1 MATPSSYPTTK
12 GTPPVEYPTGDG
24 QPMAETP
31 IHRDN
36 MIAMLDVLRARYA
49 RDPMVY
55 ISGNMFLYYVPG
67 KKRRHVSPDVFLV
80 RDIPNK
86 DRDAYFV
93 WEEGKGPDVVF
104 EFTSKS
110 TRDED
115 LVDKYNLYQDVLK
128 VSEYFLF
135 DPKQEYLTPSL
146 QGFRLR
152 SGRYVPIEPVE
163 GRLPSEV
170 LGLHLEREGAF
181 LRLHDPAT
189 GQKLLT
195 SWESLSVTEAAL
207 RKVEAEKRQAQAE
220 KRRAQAEKRQAQA
233 EKHQAEAEKRQAE
246 QERLLMAKALG
257 EAKAAQL
264 AAQAD
269 RERIERELEEL
280 RRKLEATD

>member
-1 MATPSSYPTTK
+1 MATQSIYPTTK
-12 GTPPVEYPTGDG
+12 DDPPVEYPTGDG

-36 MIAMLDVLRARYA
+36 MIAMLDVLRTRFDP
-49 RDPMVY
+49 DPMVY
-55 ISGNMFLYYVPG
+55 ISGNMFIYYVPG
-67 KKRRHVSPDVFLV
+67 RKRRHVSPDVFLV
-80 RDIPNK
+80 RGIPNK
-86 DRDAYFV
+86 DRDVYFV
-93 WEEGKGPDVVF
+93 WEEKKGPDVVF
-104 EFTSKS
+104 EYTSAS

-115 LVDKYNLYQDVLK
+115 LDEKYQLYQDVLQ
-128 VSEYFLF
+128 VPEYFLF

-170 LGLHLEREGAF
+170 LGLHLERDGAF

-207 RKVEAEKRQAQAE
+207 RRAEAEKR
-220 KRRAQAEKRQAQA
+220 
-233 EKHQAEAEKRQAE
+233 QAEAEKRQAE
-246 QERLLMAKALG
+246 AEKRQAEAERLLLAEALHA
-257 EAKAAQL
+257 AKAAQM
-264 AAQAD
+264 AAEAD
-269 RERIERELEEL
+269 RERMQRELEEL
-280 RRKLEATD
+280 RRKLEAAG

>member
-12 GTPPVEYPTGDG
+12 DTPPVEYPTGDG

-36 MIAMLDVLRARYA
+36 MIAMLDVLKARYA
-49 RDPMVY
+49 TDPMVY
-55 ISGNMFLYYVPG
+55 ISGDMFLYYVPG

-110 TRDED
+110 TRNED
-115 LVDKYNLYQDVLK
+115 LDDKYNLYQDTLGVF
-128 VSEYFLF
+128 EYFLF

-181 LRLHDPAT
+181 LRPARP
-189 GQKLLT
+189 GHRP
-195 SWESLSVTEAAL
+195 EAADFVGVPQ
-207 RKVEAEKRQAQAE
+207 RHGSCPSKGRSGKTPGRP
-220 KRRAQAEKRQAQA
+220 
-233 EKHQAEAEKRQAE
+233 
-246 QERLLMAKALG
+246 
-257 EAKAAQL
+257 
-264 AAQAD
+264 
-269 RERIERELEEL
+269 
-280 RRKLEATD
+280 EATADGQGFERGESGAVGCPSQSRTNPA

>member
-1 MATPSSYPTTK
+1 MATPSSHPTTK
-12 GTPPVEYPTGDG
+12 DTPPVHYPTGDG

-31 IHRDN
+31 THRDN
-36 MIAMLDVLRARYA
+36 MIAMLDVLRGRYA
-49 RDPMVY
+49 ADPMVY

-104 EFTSKS
+104 EYTSKS
-110 TRDED
+110 TRNED
-115 LVDKYNLYQDVLK
+115 LDDKYNLYQDVLK

>member
-1 MATPSSYPTTK
+1 MATPSSYPKTK
-12 GTPPVEYPTGDG
+12 DTPPVEYPTGDG

-49 RDPMVY
+49 ADPMVY

-104 EFTSKS
+104 EYTSKS
-110 TRDED
+110 TRNED

-207 RKVEAEKRQAQAE
+207 RKVEAEKRQA
-220 KRRAQAEKRQAQA
+220 
-233 EKHQAEAEKRQAE
+233 E
-246 QERLLMAKALG
+246 QERVLMAKALS

>member
-1 MATPSSYPTTK
+1 MATQSIYPTTK
-12 GTPPVEYPTGDG
+12 DDPPVEYPTGDG

-36 MIAMLDVLRARYA
+36 MIAMLDVLRTRFAP
-49 RDPMVY
+49 DPMVY
-55 ISGNMFLYYVPG
+55 ISANMFLYYVPG
-67 KKRRHVSPDVFLV
+67 RKRRHVSPDVFLV
-80 RDIPNK
+80 RGVPNK

-104 EFTSKS
+104 EYTSAS

-115 LVDKYNLYQDVLK
+115 LDEKYHLYQDVLQ
-128 VSEYFLF
+128 VPEYFLF

-146 QGFRLR
+146 QGFRLH

-189 GQKLLT
+189 GQRLLT

-207 RKVEAEKRQAQAE
+207 RRTEAEKR
-220 KRRAQAEKRQAQA
+220 
-233 EKHQAEAEKRQAE
+233 QAEAEKRQAE
-246 QERLLMAKALG
+246 AERLFLAEALH
-257 EAKAAQL
+257 EAKAAQM
-264 AAQAD
+264 AAEAD
-269 RERIERELEEL
+269 RERLQRELEEL
-280 RRKLEATD
+280 RRKLEAAG

>member
-12 GTPPVEYPTGDG
+12 DTPPVEYPTGDG

-49 RDPMVY
+49 ADPMVY

-67 KKRRHVSPDVFLV
+67 KKNRHVSPDVFLV

-93 WEEGKGPDVVF
+93 WEEGKGPEVVF

-110 TRDED
+110 TRNED
-115 LVDKYNLYQDVLK
+115 LDDKYNLYQDVLK
-128 VSEYFLF
+128 VSEYYLF

-195 SWESLSVTEAAL
+195 SWESLSITEAAL
-207 RKVEAEKRQAQAE
+207 RKVEAEKRQ
-220 KRRAQAEKRQAQA
+220 AQAEKRQAQA

-246 QERLLMAKALG
+246 QERLLMAKALS

-280 RRKLEATD
+280 RRKLEATN

>member
-1 MATPSSYPTTK
+1 MATQSVYPTTK
-12 GTPPVEYPTGDG
+12 DDPPVEYPTGDG

-36 MIAMLDVLRARYA
+36 MIAMLDVLRMRFAS
-49 RDPMVY
+49 DSMVY

-67 KKRRHVSPDVFLV
+67 RNRRHVSPDIFLV
-80 RDIPNK
+80 RGVPNK

-104 EFTSKS
+104 EYTSPS

-115 LVDKYNLYQDVLK
+115 LDEKYQLYQDTLRVP
-128 VSEYFLF
+128 EYFLF

-146 QGFRLR
+146 QGFRLC
-152 SGRYVPIEPVE
+152 SGRYAPIEPVE

-170 LGLHLEREGAF
+170 LGLHLERDGVF

-189 GQKLLT
+189 GQRLLT

-207 RKVEAEKRQAQAE
+207 RK
-220 KRRAQAEKRQAQA
+220 
-233 EKHQAEAEKRQAE
+233 AEAEKRQAE
-246 QERLLMAKALG
+246 AERLVLAEAL
-257 EAKAAQL
+257 EQAKAAQI
-264 AAQAD
+264 AVEA
-269 RERIERELEEL
+269 ERELMQRELEAL
-280 RRKLEATD
+280 RRKLEAAG

>member
-1 MATPSSYPTTK
+1 MATQSTHPTTK
-12 GTPPVEYPTGDG
+12 DNPPVEYPTGDG

-36 MIAMLDVLRARYA
+36 MIALLDVLRARFA
-49 RDPMVY
+49 PDPMVY

-67 KKRRHVSPDVFLV
+67 RKRRHVSPDVFLV
-80 RDIPNK
+80 RGIPNK

-104 EFTSKS
+104 EFTSES

-115 LVDKYNLYQDVLK
+115 LDDKYNLYQEVLQ
-128 VSEYFLF
+128 VPEYFLF

-152 SGRYVPIEPVE
+152 SGRYVPIEPVG

-170 LGLHLEREGAF
+170 LGLQLERDGAF
-181 LRLHDPAT
+181 LRLQDPAT

-207 RKVEAEKRQAQAE
+207 RK
-220 KRRAQAEKRQAQA
+220 
-233 EKHQAEAEKRQAE
+233 AEAEKRQAE
-246 QERLLMAKALG
+246 AERRLMAEALH

-264 AAQAD
+264 AAEAD
-269 RERIERELEEL
+269 RERMQHELEEL
-280 RRKLEATD
+280 RRKLEAAG

>member
-12 GTPPVEYPTGDG
+12 DTPPVEYPTGDG

-49 RDPMVY
+49 ADPMVY

-86 DRDAYFV
+86 ERDAYFV

-170 LGLHLEREGAF
+170 LGLHLEREGVF
-181 LRLHDPAT
+181 MRLHDPAT

-207 RKVEAEKRQAQAE
+207 RKAEAEKRQAEAE
-220 KRRAQAEKRQAQA
+220 KRKAK
-233 EKHQAEAEKRQAE
+233 AEKRQAE
-246 QERLLMAKALG
+246 QERLLMAKALS

-269 RERIERELEEL
+269 RERIQRELEEL
-280 RRKLEATD
+280 RRKLKAMD

>member
-1 MATPSSYPTTK
+1 MATQSFYPTTK
-12 GTPPVEYPTGDG
+12 DDPPVEYPTGDG

-31 IHRDN
+31 LHRDN
-36 MIAMLDVLRARYA
+36 MIAMLDVLRTRFAP
-49 RDPMVY
+49 DPMIY
-55 ISGNMFLYYVPG
+55 ISANMFLYYVPG
-67 KKRRHVSPDVFLV
+67 RKRRHVSPDVFLV
-80 RDIPNK
+80 RGVPNK
-86 DRDAYFV
+86 DRDAYFM
-93 WEEGKGPDVVF
+93 WDEGKGPDIVF
-104 EFTSKS
+104 EYTSKS
-110 TRDED
+110 TRNED
-115 LVDKYNLYQDVLK
+115 LVGKYNLYQDVLK

-181 LRLHDPAT
+181 LRLYDPAT
-189 GQKLLT
+189 GQRLLT

-207 RKVEAEKRQAQAE
+207 R
-220 KRRAQAEKRQAQA
+220 
-233 EKHQAEAEKRQAE
+233 QAEAEKRQAE
-246 QERLLMAKALG
+246 AEKRQAEAERQLLAEALS

-280 RRKLEATD
+280 RRKLGAMD

>member
-1 MATPSSYPTTK
+1 MATPSSYRTTK
-12 GTPPVEYPTGDG
+12 DTPPVEYPTRDG
-24 QPMAETP
+24 KPMAETQ

-36 MIAMLDVLRARYA
+36 MIAMLDVLRARHA
-49 RDPMVY
+49 ADPMVY

-67 KKRRHVSPDVFLV
+67 KKRHHVSPDVFLV
-80 RDIPNK
+80 RGVPNK
-86 DRDAYFV
+86 DRDAYFM
-93 WEEGKGPDVVF
+93 WDEGKGPDIVF
-104 EFTSKS
+104 EYTSKS
-110 TRDED
+110 TRNED
-115 LVDKYNLYQDVLK
+115 LVGKYNLYQDVLK

-181 LRLHDPAT
+181 LHLYDPAT
-189 GQKLLT
+189 GQRLLT

-207 RKVEAEKRQAQAE
+207 R
-220 KRRAQAEKRQAQA
+220 
-233 EKHQAEAEKRQAE
+233 QAEAEKRQAE
-246 QERLLMAKALG
+246 AEKRQAEAERQLLAEALS

-280 RRKLEATD
+280 RRKLASE

>member
-1 MATPSSYPTTK
+1 TK
-12 GTPPVEYPTGDG
+12 DDPPVEYPTGDG

-31 IHRDN
+31 LHRDN
-36 MIAMLDVLRARYA
+36 MIAMLDVLRTRFAP
-49 RDPMVY
+49 DPMVY
-55 ISGNMFLYYVPG
+55 ISANMFLYYVPG
-67 KKRRHVSPDVFLV
+67 RKRRHVSPDVFLV
-80 RDIPNK
+80 RGVPNK
-86 DRDAYFV
+86 ERDAYFV

-104 EFTSKS
+104 EYTSAS

-115 LVDKYNLYQDVLK
+115 LDEKYHLYQEVLQ
-128 VSEYFLF
+128 VPEYFLF

-189 GQKLLT
+189 CQKLLT
-195 SWESLSVTEAAL
+195 SWESLSITEAAL
-207 RKVEAEKRQAQAE
+207 RK
-220 KRRAQAEKRQAQA
+220 
-233 EKHQAEAEKRQAE
+233 AEAEKRQAE
-246 QERLLMAKALG
+246 AERLLMAKALS

-269 RERIERELEEL
+269 RERIQRELEEL
-280 RRKLEATD
+280 RRKLQATN

>member
-1 MATPSSYPTTK
+1 MATPLSDPTTK
-12 GTPPVEYPTGDG
+12 DTPPVKYPTGDG

-36 MIAMLDVLRARYA
+36 IIAMLDVLRARYA
-49 RDPMVY
+49 ADPMVY

-104 EFTSKS
+104 EFTSES
-110 TRDED
+110 TRNED

-152 SGRYVPIEPVE
+152 SGRYVSIEPVE
-163 GRLPSEV
+163 GRLPSQV
-170 LGLHLEREGAF
+170 LGLHLEREGVF
-181 LRLHDPAT
+181 MRLHDPAT

-207 RKVEAEKRQAQAE
+207 RKAEAEKRQA
-220 KRRAQAEKRQAQA
+220 
-233 EKHQAEAEKRQAE
+233 EAEKRKAKAEKRKAE
-246 QERLLMAKALG
+246 QERLLMAKALS

-269 RERIERELEEL
+269 RERIQRELEEL
-280 RRKLEATD
+280 RRKLKATD

>member
-24 QPMAETP
+24 KPMAETP

-49 RDPMVY
+49 ADPMVY

-104 EFTSKS
+104 EYTSKS
-110 TRDED
+110 TRNED
-115 LVDKYNLYQDVLK
+115 LDDKYNLYQDVLK

-207 RKVEAEKRQAQAE
+207 RKAEAEKRQA
-220 KRRAQAEKRQAQA
+220 
-233 EKHQAEAEKRQAE
+233 EAEKRKAE
-246 QERLLMAKALG
+246 QERLLMAKALS
-257 EAKAAQL
+257 EAKAEQM

-269 RERIERELEEL
+269 RERIQRELEEL
-280 RRKLEATD
+280 RRKLKATD

>member
-12 GTPPVEYPTGDG
+12 DTPPVEYPTGDG
-24 QPMAETP
+24 KPMAETP

-36 MIAMLDVLRARYA
+36 MIAMLDVLRARLC
-49 RDPMVY
+49 RRPH
-55 ISGNMFLYYVPG
+55 GLYFGQHVSLLCAG

-104 EFTSKS
+104 EYTSKS
-110 TRDED
+110 TRNED
-115 LVDKYNLYQDVLK
+115 LDDKYNLYQDVLK

-207 RKVEAEKRQAQAE
+207 RKAEAEKR
-220 KRRAQAEKRQAQA
+220 
-233 EKHQAEAEKRQAE
+233 QAEAEKRQAEAEKRKAE
-246 QERLLMAKALG
+246 QERLLMAKALS

-269 RERIERELEEL
+269 RERIQRELEEL
-280 RRKLEATD
+280 RRKLKATD

>member
-24 QPMAETP
+24 KPMAETP

-49 RDPMVY
+49 ADPMVY

-104 EFTSKS
+104 EYTSKS
-110 TRDED
+110 TRNED
-115 LVDKYNLYQDVLK
+115 LDDKYNLYQDVLK

-207 RKVEAEKRQAQAE
+207 RKAEAEKRQAEAE
-220 KRRAQAEKRQAQA
+220 KR
-233 EKHQAEAEKRQAE
+233 QAEAEKRQAE
-246 QERLLMAKALG
+246 QERLLMAKALS
-257 EAKAAQL
+257 EAKAEQL

-269 RERIERELEEL
+269 RERIQRELEEL
-280 RRKLEATD
+280 RRKLKATD